1 MAVANPTQPIA
12 GISTVAVVDDDP
24 TSAAAMRDSVLDA
37 GFIPALLEVDAF
49 MDLDDMVAK
58 VSASAQAAVFD
69 HRLSYGAHS
78 TFTGAQAIAALY
90 DHHVPGMLV
99 TTFMVDTDVS
109 IRQVRDRVPVLVERK
124 AVDGDVILAGLQRA
138 SSELTVGPDP
148 TRLPRRVLVRIEA
161 VSSEDGEPVADAI
174 VPSWNPKDAVRFP
187 LRLLPTELQGD
198 PESLRGTRLLA
209 MVNIGALTREEI
221 FLRDFEVAPEADPEL
236 A

>member
-1 MAVANPTQPIA
+1 MAVADLTEPIA

-37 GFIPALLEVDAF
+37 GFIPALIEVDAF
-49 MDLDDMVAK
+49 TNLDDMVAK

-124 AVDGDVILAGLQRA
+124 AIDGDVILAGLQRA
-138 SSELTVGPDP
+138 SSELTAGPDP
-148 TRLPRRVLVRIEA
+148 TRIPRRVLVRIEA
-161 VSSEDGEPVADAI
+161 ISNEDGESVADAI
-174 VPSWNPKDAVRFP
+174 VPSWDPKDAVRFP
-187 LRLLPTELQGD
+187 LRLLPPEFHGD
-198 PESLRGTRLLA
+198 PESLRGTRFMA
-209 MVNIGALTREEI
+209 MVNIGAPTRDEI
-221 FLRDFEVAPEADPEL
+221 FLRNFEVAPDPDLEL